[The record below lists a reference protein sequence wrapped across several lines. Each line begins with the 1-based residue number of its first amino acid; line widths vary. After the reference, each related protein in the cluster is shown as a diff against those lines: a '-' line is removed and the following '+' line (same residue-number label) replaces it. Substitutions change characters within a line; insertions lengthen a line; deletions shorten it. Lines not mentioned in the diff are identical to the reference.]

1 MIQLF
6 KKIRKKLIAEKRLV
20 NYLAY
25 AIGEILLVVIGIL
38 LALQFN
44 NKNQEQENTKK
55 ERGYLISIVEDI
67 EYQKVIL
74 KDMKRHS
81 LESIEVAKSI
91 IKDFDDNKSFIGID
105 SLNDKLNYLI
115 ETYNFPNTN
124 NTYSELVAS
133 GQLNLIKNKT
143 LSIDIINYYL
153 NSQERA
159 DDKALSIDIINYYL
173 NSQES
178 ADDVKNNIENIF
190 YPEVYPTIKK
200 LCQITMYDEDVGE
213 DEDFLLGEYKE
224 LETLINQRLQ
234 KPEIKLDLLNAIKIR
249 IQILSVHTFMIN
261 DILEIAKELIES
273 IDNYLG
279 LTPDMVNHYD

>member
-67 EYQKVIL
+67 EFQKSIL

-91 IKDFDDNKSFIGID
+91 IKDCNTEQSFLKID
-105 SLNDKLNYLI
+105 SLNSKLNFLI
-115 ETYNFPNTN
+115 ETYIFPITN
-124 NTYSELVAS
+124 NTDSELVSS
-133 GQLNLIKNKT
+133 GQLNLISDKS
-143 LSIDIINYYL
+143 LSIDIINY
-153 NSQERA
+153 
-159 DDKALSIDIINYYL
+159 
-173 NSQES
+173 
-178 ADDVKNNIENIF
+178 
-190 YPEVYPTIKK
+190 
-200 LCQITMYDEDVGE
+200 
-213 DEDFLLGEYKE
+213 
-224 LETLINQRLQ
+224 
-234 KPEIKLDLLNAIKIR
+234 
-249 IQILSVHTFMIN
+249 
-261 DILEIAKELIES
+261 
-273 IDNYLG
+273 
-279 LTPDMVNHYD
+279 

>member
-67 EYQKVIL
+67 EFQKSIL

-91 IKDFDDNKSFIGID
+91 IKDYNTEQSFLKID
-105 SLNDKLNYLI
+105 SLNSKLNFLI
-115 ETYNFPNTN
+115 ETYIFPITN
-124 NTYSELVAS
+124 NTDSELVSS
-133 GQLNLIKNKT
+133 GQLNLI
-143 LSIDIINYYL
+143 S
-153 NSQERA
+153 
-159 DDKALSIDIINYYL
+159 DKSLSIDIINYYL

-178 ADDVKNNIENIF
+178 NDDVKNNIDNIF

-200 LCQITMYDEDVGE
+200 LCQITMYDEDVDE
-213 DEDFLLGEYKE
+213 DEEYLFEEYQE
-224 LETLINQRLQ
+224 LELLIKNRLKNQR
-234 KPEIKLDLLNAIKIR
+234 
-249 IQILSVHTFMIN
+249 
-261 DILEIAKELIES
+261 
-273 IDNYLG
+273 
-279 LTPDMVNHYD
+279 

>member
-67 EYQKVIL
+67 EFQKSIL

-91 IKDFDDNKSFIGID
+91 IKDYNTEQSFLKID
-105 SLNDKLNYLI
+105 SLNSKLNFLI
-115 ETYNFPNTN
+115 ETYIFPNTN
-124 NTYSELVAS
+124 NTDSELVSS
-133 GQLNLIKNKT
+133 GQLNLISDKS
-143 LSIDIINYYL
+143 LSIDIINY
-153 NSQERA
+153 
-159 DDKALSIDIINYYL
+159 
-173 NSQES
+173 
-178 ADDVKNNIENIF
+178 
-190 YPEVYPTIKK
+190 
-200 LCQITMYDEDVGE
+200 
-213 DEDFLLGEYKE
+213 
-224 LETLINQRLQ
+224 
-234 KPEIKLDLLNAIKIR
+234 
-249 IQILSVHTFMIN
+249 
-261 DILEIAKELIES
+261 
-273 IDNYLG
+273 
-279 LTPDMVNHYD
+279 

>member
-67 EYQKVIL
+67 EFQKSIL

-81 LESIEVAKSI
+81 LELIEVAKSI
-91 IKDFDDNKSFIGID
+91 IKDYNTEQSFLKID
-105 SLNDKLNYLI
+105 SLNSKLNFLI
-115 ETYNFPNTN
+115 ETYIFPNTN
-124 NTYSELVAS
+124 NTDSELVSS
-133 GQLNLIKNKT
+133 GQLNLI
-143 LSIDIINYYL
+143 S
-153 NSQERA
+153 
-159 DDKALSIDIINYYL
+159 DKSLSIDIINYYL

-178 ADDVKNNIENIF
+178 NDDVKNNIDNIF

-200 LCQITMYDEDVGE
+200 LCQITMYDEDVDE
-213 DEDFLLGEYKE
+213 DEEYLFEEYQE
-224 LETLINQRLQ
+224 LELLIKNRLKNQR
-234 KPEIKLDLLNAIKIR
+234 
-249 IQILSVHTFMIN
+249 
-261 DILEIAKELIES
+261 
-273 IDNYLG
+273 
-279 LTPDMVNHYD
+279 

>member
-25 AIGEILLVVIGIL
+25 AIGEILLIVIGIL

-67 EYQKVIL
+67 EFQKSIL

-91 IKDFDDNKSFIGID
+91 IKDYNTEQSFLKID
-105 SLNDKLNYLI
+105 SLNSKLNFLI
-115 ETYNFPNTN
+115 ETYIFPNTN
-124 NTYSELVAS
+124 NTDSELVSS
-133 GQLNLIKNKT
+133 GQLNLI
-143 LSIDIINYYL
+143 S
-153 NSQERA
+153 
-159 DDKALSIDIINYYL
+159 DKSLSIDIINYYL

-178 ADDVKNNIENIF
+178 NDDVKNNIDNIF

-200 LCQITMYDEDVGE
+200 LCQITMYDEDE
-213 DEDFLLGEYKE
+213 EYLFEEYQE
-224 LETLINQRLQ
+224 LELLIKNRLKNQR
-234 KPEIKLDLLNAIKIR
+234 
-249 IQILSVHTFMIN
+249 
-261 DILEIAKELIES
+261 
-273 IDNYLG
+273 
-279 LTPDMVNHYD
+279 

>member
-67 EYQKVIL
+67 EFQKSIL

-91 IKDFDDNKSFIGID
+91 IKDYNTEQSFLKID
-105 SLNDKLNYLI
+105 SLNSKLNFLI
-115 ETYNFPNTN
+115 ETYIFPNTN
-124 NTYSELVAS
+124 NTDSELVSS
-133 GQLNLIKNKT
+133 GQLNLI
-143 LSIDIINYYL
+143 S
-153 NSQERA
+153 
-159 DDKALSIDIINYYL
+159 DKSLSIDIINYYL

-178 ADDVKNNIENIF
+178 NDDVKNNIDNIF

-200 LCQITMYDEDVGE
+200 LCQITMYDEDE
-213 DEDFLLGEYKE
+213 EYLFEEYQE
-224 LETLINQRLQ
+224 LELLIKNRLKNQR
-234 KPEIKLDLLNAIKIR
+234 
-249 IQILSVHTFMIN
+249 
-261 DILEIAKELIES
+261 
-273 IDNYLG
+273 
-279 LTPDMVNHYD
+279 

>member
-67 EYQKVIL
+67 EFQKSIL

-91 IKDFDDNKSFIGID
+91 IKDYNKEQSFLKID
-105 SLNDKLNYLI
+105 SLNSKLNFLI
-115 ETYNFPNTN
+115 ETYIFPNTN
-124 NTYSELVAS
+124 NTDSELVSS
-133 GQLNLIKNKT
+133 GQLNLISDKS
-143 LSIDIINYYL
+143 LSIDIINY
-153 NSQERA
+153 
-159 DDKALSIDIINYYL
+159 
-173 NSQES
+173 
-178 ADDVKNNIENIF
+178 
-190 YPEVYPTIKK
+190 
-200 LCQITMYDEDVGE
+200 
-213 DEDFLLGEYKE
+213 
-224 LETLINQRLQ
+224 
-234 KPEIKLDLLNAIKIR
+234 
-249 IQILSVHTFMIN
+249 
-261 DILEIAKELIES
+261 
-273 IDNYLG
+273 
-279 LTPDMVNHYD
+279 

>member
-67 EYQKVIL
+67 EFQKSIL

-91 IKDFDDNKSFIGID
+91 IKDYNTEQSFLKID
-105 SLNDKLNYLI
+105 SLNSKLNFLI
-115 ETYNFPNTN
+115 ETYIFPNTN
-124 NTYSELVAS
+124 NTDSELVSS
-133 GQLNLIKNKT
+133 GQINLI
-143 LSIDIINYYL
+143 S
-153 NSQERA
+153 
-159 DDKALSIDIINYYL
+159 DKSLSIDIINYYL

-178 ADDVKNNIENIF
+178 NDDVKNNIDNIF

-200 LCQITMYDEDVGE
+200 LCQITMYDEDVDE
-213 DEDFLLGEYKE
+213 DEEYLFEEYQE
-224 LETLINQRLQ
+224 LELLIKNRLKNQR
-234 KPEIKLDLLNAIKIR
+234 
-249 IQILSVHTFMIN
+249 
-261 DILEIAKELIES
+261 
-273 IDNYLG
+273 
-279 LTPDMVNHYD
+279 

>member
-133 GQLNLIKNKT
+133 GQLNLIK
-143 LSIDIINYYL
+143 
-153 NSQERA
+153 
-159 DDKALSIDIINYYL
+159 DKALSIDIINYYL

-224 LETLINQRLQ
+224 LDILINQRLQ

-249 IQILSVHTFMIN
+249 IQILSVHIFMIN
-261 DILEIAKELIES
+261 DILEIAEELIKS

>member
-6 KKIRKKLIAEKRLV
+6 KKFRKKLIAEKRLV

-44 NKNQEQENTKK
+44 NKNQDQENTKK

-74 KDMKRHS
+74 KDMKKHS
-81 LESIEVAKSI
+81 IESIEIAKSI
-91 IKDFDDNKSFIGID
+91 IKDYDENKSFTKID

-133 GQLNLIKNKT
+133 GQLNLISNKE
-143 LSIDIINYYL
+143 LSVDIINYYL
-153 NSQERA
+153 SSQG
-159 DDKALSIDIINYYL
+159 SF
-173 NSQES
+173 
-178 ADDVKNNIENIF
+178 DDVKNNIDNIF
-190 YPEVYPTIKK
+190 YPQVYPTIKQVS
-200 LCQITMYDEDVGE
+200 QITMYDEDVGE
-213 DEDFLLGEYKE
+213 DEDFLLEEYQE
-224 LETLINQRLQ
+224 LQTLINQKLE

-249 IQILSVHTFMIN
+249 IQILSVHTYMIN
-261 DILEIAKELIES
+261 DLLEFAQELIKS

-279 LTPDMVNHYD
+279 LTPDMVNHFD

>member
-1 MIQLF
+1 MIKLF

-67 EYQKVIL
+67 EFKKSIL

-91 IKDFDDNKSFIGID
+91 IKDYNTEQSFLKID
-105 SLNDKLNYLI
+105 SLNSKLNFLI
-115 ETYNFPNTN
+115 ETYIFPNTN
-124 NTYSELVAS
+124 NTDSELVSS
-133 GQLNLIKNKT
+133 GQLNLI
-143 LSIDIINYYL
+143 S
-153 NSQERA
+153 
-159 DDKALSIDIINYYL
+159 DKSLSIDIINYYL

-178 ADDVKNNIENIF
+178 NDDVKNNIDNIF

-200 LCQITMYDEDVGE
+200 LCQITMYDEDVDE
-213 DEDFLLGEYKE
+213 DEEYLFEEYKE
-224 LETLINQRLQ
+224 LELLIKNRLKNQR
-234 KPEIKLDLLNAIKIR
+234 
-249 IQILSVHTFMIN
+249 
-261 DILEIAKELIES
+261 
-273 IDNYLG
+273 
-279 LTPDMVNHYD
+279 

>member
-67 EYQKVIL
+67 EFQKSIL

-91 IKDFDDNKSFIGID
+91 IKDYNTEQSFLKID
-105 SLNDKLNYLI
+105 SLNSKLNFLI
-115 ETYNFPNTN
+115 ETYIFPNTN
-124 NTYSELVAS
+124 NTDSELVSS
-133 GQLNLIKNKT
+133 GQLNLI
-143 LSIDIINYYL
+143 S
-153 NSQERA
+153 
-159 DDKALSIDIINYYL
+159 DKSLSIDIINYYL

-178 ADDVKNNIENIF
+178 NDDVKNNIDNIF

-200 LCQITMYDEDVGE
+200 LCQITMYDEDVDE
-213 DEDFLLGEYKE
+213 DEEYLFEEYQE
-224 LETLINQRLQ
+224 LELLIKNRLKNQR
-234 KPEIKLDLLNAIKIR
+234 
-249 IQILSVHTFMIN
+249 
-261 DILEIAKELIES
+261 
-273 IDNYLG
+273 
-279 LTPDMVNHYD
+279 

>member
-67 EYQKVIL
+67 EFQKSIL

-91 IKDFDDNKSFIGID
+91 IKDYNTEQSFLKID
-105 SLNDKLNYLI
+105 SLNSKLNFLI
-115 ETYNFPNTN
+115 ETYIFPNTN
-124 NTYSELVAS
+124 NTDSELVSS
-133 GQLNLIKNKT
+133 G
-143 LSIDIINYYL
+143 
-153 NSQERA
+153 
-159 DDKALSIDIINYYL
+159 
-173 NSQES
+173 
-178 ADDVKNNIENIF
+178 
-190 YPEVYPTIKK
+190 
-200 LCQITMYDEDVGE
+200 
-213 DEDFLLGEYKE
+213 
-224 LETLINQRLQ
+224 
-234 KPEIKLDLLNAIKIR
+234 
-249 IQILSVHTFMIN
+249 
-261 DILEIAKELIES
+261 
-273 IDNYLG
+273 
-279 LTPDMVNHYD
+279 

>member
-67 EYQKVIL
+67 EFQKSIL

-91 IKDFDDNKSFIGID
+91 IKDYNSEQSFLKID
-105 SLNDKLNYLI
+105 SLNSKLNFLI
-115 ETYNFPNTN
+115 ETYIFPNTN
-124 NTYSELVAS
+124 NTDSELVS
-133 GQLNLIKNKT
+133 
-143 LSIDIINYYL
+143 
-153 NSQERA
+153 
-159 DDKALSIDIINYYL
+159 
-173 NSQES
+173 
-178 ADDVKNNIENIF
+178 
-190 YPEVYPTIKK
+190 
-200 LCQITMYDEDVGE
+200 
-213 DEDFLLGEYKE
+213 
-224 LETLINQRLQ
+224 
-234 KPEIKLDLLNAIKIR
+234 
-249 IQILSVHTFMIN
+249 
-261 DILEIAKELIES
+261 
-273 IDNYLG
+273 
-279 LTPDMVNHYD
+279 